1 MARCIK
7 VLVAKSGGPEFNSL
21 RPYGMVRKSVRKQ
34 LIVSGCPLISVR
46 THKHQIN
53 AIGLIK

>member
-1 MARCIK
+1 MAQCIK

-21 RPYGMVRKSVRKQ
+21 RPYGIRKQ